1 MTRLRGIV
9 FIAVL
14 AYLAT
19 GIAQIRPDERG
30 VVRRFGKIVAR
41 PGPGLWVGFPW
52 GIDRLDR
59 VSVKSVRQL
68 ILGDWEDGTS
78 GRYLTGDQ
86 NLVTARLIVEYAIDP
101 RDSGLDLFVAHREK
115 ADIILARETEAMASE
130 WIAAQSVD
138 DLLLNGRSILAARLF
153 ESLPARLAVHRLGI
167 VLQRVSVES
176 LAPPEEVRESFERVN
191 QSQTEMVTKEN
202 QARQDADRRL
212 REAEASR
219 FRFATQAE
227 SYRIE
232 RDAIA
237 RVDAASFLTRLE
249 QYRKLK
255 ETNPDILQAI
265 WWDETGRL
273 LLGMKGR
280 GRVDLLDSHIGKDGL
295 DISQFLPQKK

>member
-1 MTRLRGIV
+1 MTRLRSIV
-9 FIAVL
+9 LIAILV
-14 AYLAT
+14 YLAT

-41 PGPGLWVGFPW
+41 PGPGLWVGYPW

-68 ILGDWEDGTS
+68 SIGESDDGS
-78 GRYLTGDQ
+78 SRYLTGDQ
-86 NLVTARLIVEYAIDP
+86 NLVTARLIVEYAVDP
-101 RDSGLDLFVAHREK
+101 RDSGLDLFIAQRDK
-115 ADIILARETEAMASE
+115 ADSILTRETEAMASE

-212 REAEASR
+212 REAEGSR
-219 FRFATQAE
+219 FRFETQAE

-237 RVDAASFLTRLE
+237 RADAASFLTRLE

-255 ETNPDILQAI
+255 EVNPDILQAI

-280 GRVDLLDSHIGKDGL
+280 GRIDLLDSHIGKDGL
-295 DISQFLPQKK
+295 DISQFLPHKK